1 MTIYMIRGETVTAHA
16 GAPAKR
22 PKGSLTIRS
31 AGEIASSDLPASHLV
46 AIWNALHGAPPVTK
60 FKDRKTA
67 ARRLWAAFQRIAPS
81 PRRKSATVARTPAMT
96 KQARVIEMLR
106 RPAGA
111 TIDEIVTLTAW
122 PRHTVRGL
130 IAGALQKK
138 LRLDVIA
145 EKAERGTVYR
155 TPGAARRAASCP
167 GRSTP
172 GA

>member
-16 GAPAKR
+16 AAPAKP

-31 AGEIASSDLPASHLV
+31 ADEIASSDLPASHLV
-46 AIWNALHGAPPVTK
+46 AIWNALPGAPPVIK

-67 ARRLWAAFQRIAPS
+67 ARRLWAAFQQIAPS

-106 RPAGA
+106 RPAGV

-122 PRHTVRGL
+122 QRHMIVRLVMGEPNKS
-130 IAGALQKK
+130 QKFRK
-138 LRLDVIA
+138 LLTLLRN
-145 EKAERGTVYR
+145 
-155 TPGAARRAASCP
+155 
-167 GRSTP
+167 
-172 GA
+172 

>member
-16 GAPAKR
+16 AAPAKP

-31 AGEIASSDLPASHLV
+31 AGEIASSDLPASRLV
-46 AIWNALHGAPPVTK
+46 AIWNALPGAPPVIK

-67 ARRLWAAFQRIAPS
+67 ARRLWAAFQRIAAS
-81 PRRKSATVARTPAMT
+81 PRRKAARVARTPAMT

-122 PRHTVRGL
+122 QRHTVRGL
-130 IAGALQKK
+130 IAGALKKK
-138 LRLDVIA
+138 LGLDVISG
-145 EKAERGTVYR
+145 KAERGRVYR
-155 TPGAARRAASCP
+155 IVGATERAA
-167 GRSTP
+167 
-172 GA
+172 